1 MSSVR
6 YPVNMYN
13 WIETVANKKV
23 MVAIFLAI
31 TALLTAFFL
40 YFEKKATAQTL
51 DNLNDKLILAL
62 NTQLDKE
69 RNAALQNALII
80 SKNSS
85 LINALREDDED
96 KGFDILSEM
105 MESIKN
111 HTDATVRAQIIT
123 SDNVIFARSW
133 DNSYSGMP
141 LDFHRPDLAYFYKH
155 RNPRTSIEV
164 GRKLGVKATVPVFSM
179 NRMLGYVEVVS
190 FFETTLEYF
199 NALGIKLYVLMDD
212 RFYNTAVFM
221 QDNPSIGKF
230 ILANPKYIQSDIQ
243 FLEKIDFNTLKS
255 TRIMFSENKYLF
267 YEPMKNGEGE
277 IIGAFIFALTPKQI
291 SIYSEAQNEDVS
303 FLIHLTQ
310 NELYDV
316 TMKRT
321 FDNTFFQTSY
331 DKELLYLKDAVPPED
346 KELFMEEAR
355 ERLNQYSKEELIGI
369 MLDYQVNKEVRGEIR

>member
-1 MSSVR
+1 
-6 YPVNMYN
+6 MYN